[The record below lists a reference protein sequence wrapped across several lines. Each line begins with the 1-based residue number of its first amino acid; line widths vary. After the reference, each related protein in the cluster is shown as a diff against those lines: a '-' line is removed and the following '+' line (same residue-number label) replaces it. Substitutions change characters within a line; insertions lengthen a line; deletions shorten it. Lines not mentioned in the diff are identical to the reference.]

1 VPNLDSY
8 QFSLYAIPNIL
19 VSTTI
24 FLVGVF
30 VFAQNPGHAVNISF
44 FLFCLSLNFWLYGR
58 AVMYCS
64 RDSETALAWAK
75 VFAKFGVVNIAP
87 LVFNFS
93 VHWLGLYQKQK
104 KYVWLGF
111 ASAALFYGIILI
123 TPYGLT
129 GVRKY
134 FWGYYPVYGPVAMLF
149 LIFFFTYFI
158 AAFVNFFKALKA
170 AEDPAWRKQIKI
182 VTVAYLISFTGSI
195 DFLPKVINFP
205 LYPCGYL
212 SVFLWTMILAYAI
225 VRYRVMDIRTV
236 IHKTLMWLLSSA
248 VALSPFAAAT
258 YFGRD
263 WLSGLST
270 IAFTVTAMIFAHVFC
285 AFFYVVHPLLDQLFR
300 RRHANLQAALAR
312 FSSELAHL
320 MSLRDLLQGFT
331 RMIRRTLYSGQVSVY
346 LRDQENEREFIP
358 AIAKRI
364 RGLKRMSAAHP
375 FLIWLEQNNRV
386 VIGDLLASD
395 PKVAEIK
402 NDVADYF
409 EQTQAL
415 VAVPFV
421 HGDKLIGVAHLG
433 KKDGVLRYTSEEMDF
448 LTRLMAPVTIAFS
461 NSLHFIRMQE
471 SLEKFNVELERKVEE
486 RTLQL
491 QETQAQLVQ
500 AEKLATIGTLAGG
513 VAHEINNP
521 LTAVLTNAQLLKMTT
536 TNEEDLDSVSLI
548 EEGAKRCQVI
558 IHKLMKYARKP
569 MGTETVERVDLNRVV
584 DSTTALLKYQMA
596 QENIEIDLV
605 KEPEMPFVVGNA
617 NELEQVLTNLIL
629 NAKDAIKAADRQKGM
644 IRISTCVHEESL
656 CMKVEDNGIGIPKEN
671 LPKIFDP
678 FYTTKELG
686 KGTGLGL
693 AVSFG
698 IVQKLGGV
706 MEVNSVVDEGTLF
719 TIKIKRT

>member
-1 VPNLDSY
+1 
-8 QFSLYAIPNIL
+8 
-19 VSTTI
+19 
-24 FLVGVF
+24 
-30 VFAQNPGHAVNISF
+30 
-44 FLFCLSLNFWLYGR
+44 
-58 AVMYCS
+58 MYCS

-75 VFAKFGVVNIAP
+75 IFAKFGVVNIAP
-87 LVFNFS
+87 LVYNFS

-104 KYVWLGF
+104 KYLWTGF
-111 ASAALFYGIILI
+111 VAAAMFYLVILL

-134 FWGYYPVYGPVAMLF
+134 FWGYYPVYGPVAMGF
-149 LIFFFTYFI
+149 LVFFFTYFI
-158 AAFVNFFKALKA
+158 VAFVNFFRALKS
-170 AEDPAWRKQIKI
+170 AEDPAWRRQIKI

-248 VALSPFAAAT
+248 VALSPFAAAV
-258 YFGRD
+258 YFLRD
-263 WLSGLST
+263 WLKGLPPVS
-270 IAFTVTAMIFAHVFC
+270 FTVTAMIFAHVFC
-285 AFFYVVHPLLDQLFR
+285 VFYIKVHPLLDQVFR
-300 RRHANLQAALAR
+300 RRHANLQAALVR

-331 RMIRRTLYSGQVSVY
+331 RMIRRTLYSGEVSVY
-346 LRDQENEREFIP
+346 LRDQDDERQFIP

-364 RGLKRMSAAHP
+364 RGLKAIPATHP

-386 VIGDLLASD
+386 VMGDLLVDD
-395 PKVAEIK
+395 PKVAGIRKE
-402 NDVADYF
+402 VMDYF
-409 EQTQAL
+409 NQTKAL

-421 HGDKLIGVAHLG
+421 HGNKLIGVTHLG
-433 KKDGVLRYTSEEMDF
+433 RKDEVLRYTSEEIDF
-448 LTRLMAPVTIAFS
+448 LTRIMAPVTIAFS
-461 NSLHFIRMQE
+461 NSLHFIRMQQG
-471 SLEKFNVELERKVEE
+471 LERFNVELERKVEE
-486 RTLQL
+486 RSRQL

-521 LTAVLTNAQLLKMTT
+521 LTAVLTNAQILKMGTI
-536 TNEEDLDSVSLI
+536 NQDDLESVSLI

-569 MGTETVERVDLNRVV
+569 MGPETVERVDLNRVV
-584 DSTTALLKYQMA
+584 DSTAALLRYQMA
-596 QENIEIDLV
+596 QENISIEVFSSSEMPLV
-605 KEPEMPFVVGNA
+605 KGNA
-617 NELEQVLTNLIL
+617 NEFEQVLTNLIL
-629 NAKDAIKAADRQKGM
+629 NAKDAIKAAHRQVGV
-644 IRISTCVHEESL
+644 IRILTYLQDDFL
-656 CMKVEDNGIGIPKEN
+656 CMKVEDNGVGIPKESID
-671 LPKIFDP
+671 KIFDP

-693 AVSFG
+693 AVSVG
-698 IVQKLGGV
+698 IVQKYGGLI
-706 MEVNSVVDEGTLF
+706 EVNSVVNTGTF
-719 TIKIKRT
+719 FIVKMKKT